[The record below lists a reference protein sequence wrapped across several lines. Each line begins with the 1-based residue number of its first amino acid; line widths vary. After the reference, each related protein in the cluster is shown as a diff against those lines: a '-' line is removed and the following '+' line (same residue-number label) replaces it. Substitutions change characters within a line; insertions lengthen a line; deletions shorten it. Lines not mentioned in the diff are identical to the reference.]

1 MQKLGHFAVDCQEM
15 MPREV
20 QKTLTWSVFLAFSL
34 RTRMVELLGTKP
46 NMQMEVENIIFA
58 SGECTE

>member
-1 MQKLGHFAVDCQEM
+1 M
-15 MPREV
+15 
-20 QKTLTWSVFLAFSL
+20 TWSICLAFSL
-34 RTRMVELLGTKP
+34 RIGMVELLGTKS